1 MKRICSYCEQ
11 DLGEDPSRF
20 PIEGVTHGVCDDCL
34 LWLRNGMN
42 QSLRDYLNKFD
53 FPVLLVDSNVDVK
66 MANDEAKDFIGKD
79 LSEIEGYKGGDA
91 IECEHARLPGG
102 CGNTIHCTTCT
113 IRNVVTDTSRSGEN
127 FKNIPAY
134 QNIYSSNG
142 VVKKHLKISTEN
154 FSDLVLLKI
163 DPVEDTE

>member
-1 MKRICSYCEQ
+1 MKRICSYCEK
-11 DLGEDPSRF
+11 DLGEDPSIF

-66 MANDEAKDFIGKD
+66 MANNEAKIFIGKE
-79 LSEIEGYKGGDA
+79 LSEIEGYAGGEA

-113 IRNVVTDTSRSGEN
+113 IRNAATDTYRSGEN
-127 FKNIPAY
+127 FDNIPAY
-134 QNIYSSNG
+134 QNIYLPEG
-142 VVKKHLKISTEN
+142 LKKIQLKISSEK
-154 FSDLVLLKI
+154 FGDLVLLKI
-163 DPVEDTE
+163 DPEEDIE